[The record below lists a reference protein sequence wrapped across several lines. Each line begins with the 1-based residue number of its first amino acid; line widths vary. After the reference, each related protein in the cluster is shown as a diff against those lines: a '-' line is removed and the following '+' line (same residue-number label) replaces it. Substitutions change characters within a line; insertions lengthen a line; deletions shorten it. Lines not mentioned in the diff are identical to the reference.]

1 MLVLRVIKFT
11 KTGIQVIKMSKERA
25 LSHKIKSIP
34 RYLQHLNV
42 RLKGELQELGQLSAL
57 LDIMNNER
65 LDTYFQPILQLR
77 TGHTVGHEVL
87 NRPPS
92 STYFPTTEHF
102 YEFAGRTDQMF
113 RFEQNCRRMSLL
125 RYMERLPLEDRASGT
140 LVFIN
145 VHPGVLNDTR
155 HKSGETLA
163 LLQSLGLSPERV
175 VFELTERQA
184 VQDYIGFEKVLSHY
198 REQGFR
204 IAVDD
209 AGSGYN
215 SLKTLVYLK
224 PEFIKLDK
232 SLIRGIHGCRE
243 QQELLELIREYAAR
257 SATKVIAE
265 GIETAEE
272 LVYLQRAGIEFG
284 QGYALGRPGQLPV
297 QGSCPVEPI
306 KAAGR
311 GVYGYVSSNR

>member
-1 MLVLRVIKFT
+1 
-11 KTGIQVIKMSKERA
+11 
-25 LSHKIKSIP
+25 
-34 RYLQHLNV
+34 
-42 RLKGELQELGQLSAL
+42 
-57 LDIMNNER
+57 MNNER

-77 TGHTVGHEVL
+77 SGRTIGHEVL

-92 STYFPTTEHF
+92 SAHFPTTEHF
-102 YEFAGRTDQMF
+102 YEFAGRTEQMF
-113 RFEQNCRRMSLL
+113 RFEQYCRRMSLS
-125 RYMERLPLEDRASGT
+125 RYMERLPLGERGSGK

-145 VHPGVLNDTR
+145 VHPGVLNDAR

-184 VQDYIGFEKVLSHY
+184 VQDYVGFEKILSHY

-232 SLIRGIHGCRE
+232 SLIRGIHGNRE
-243 QQELLELIREYAAR
+243 QQELLELVRDYAAR
-257 SATKVIAE
+257 SATRVIAE

-272 LVYLQRAGIEFG
+272 LVFLQKADIEFG
-284 QGYALGRPGQLPV
+284 QGYALGRPAQVPE
-297 QGSCPVEPI
+297 QGACRTELI
-306 KAAGR
+306 KAPGR
-311 GVYGYVSSNR
+311 GGYAYVSSDR